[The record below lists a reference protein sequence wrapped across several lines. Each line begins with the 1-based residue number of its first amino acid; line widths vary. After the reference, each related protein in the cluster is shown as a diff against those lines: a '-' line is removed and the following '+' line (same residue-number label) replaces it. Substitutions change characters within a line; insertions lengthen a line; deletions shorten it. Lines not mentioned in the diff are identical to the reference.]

1 MSEHLKRLK
10 ELRLTKGI
18 SQKEIAEHLGITARA
33 IFYTLNRYFPLPKS
47 FTASFHHCL
56 PKRF

>member
-18 SQKEIAEHLGITARA
+18 SQKEIAEHLGITVAEQFS
-33 IFYTLNRYFPLPKS
+33 IP
-47 FTASFHHCL
+47 
-56 PKRF
+56 